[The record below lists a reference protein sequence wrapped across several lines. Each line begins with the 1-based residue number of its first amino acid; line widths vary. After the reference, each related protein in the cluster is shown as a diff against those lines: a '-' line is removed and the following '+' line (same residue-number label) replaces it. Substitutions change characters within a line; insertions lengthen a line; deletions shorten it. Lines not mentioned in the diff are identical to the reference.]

1 MLHTGGS
8 LRLVQVNGIFDI
20 QGTPLTLTNRCAAY
34 FAQPGVYVRRSLFIC
49 DVGLII

>member
-8 LRLVQVNGIFDI
+8 LRLVEVNGIFDI

-34 FAQPGVYVRRSLFIC
+34 LRSALSVYL
-49 DVGLII
+49 